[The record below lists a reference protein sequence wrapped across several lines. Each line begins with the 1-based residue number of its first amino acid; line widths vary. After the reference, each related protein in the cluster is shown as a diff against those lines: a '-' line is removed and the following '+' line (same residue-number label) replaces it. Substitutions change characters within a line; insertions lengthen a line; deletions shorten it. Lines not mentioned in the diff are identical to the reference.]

1 MRTEWG
7 RDERT
12 DWPSS
17 KPVYTIALLILSVA
31 AGAGVECVR
40 YLRDWTPL
48 ERQYLLTYV
57 GTEIAGT
64 VRQNGRYTLLE
75 VATRKESRLALDS
88 EVVPV
93 VTDNGEKTFALTS
106 EAVKQ
111 GALRLEWHR
120 ALYDNAELHFF
131 LSDWIYHD
139 QTLFDL
145 GRPALWT
152 LPIVF
157 LVGLWPATWMER
169 KRIRVLRYG
178 RKLRGPDLINV
189 AQFNWRHRRSRG
201 MGFGNEDRTALERM
215 LGLNKKL
222 RIPLVKENRHF
233 EIMGDTGAGKTQ
245 LIIQQLLQIEE
256 RNEVAIVHDPER
268 EYTPRF

>member
-40 YLRDWTPL
+40 VLQVWTPL
-48 ERQYLLTYV
+48 ERHYLHTYV

-75 VATRKESRLALDS
+75 VMTRKGSRLALES
-88 EVVPV
+88 EVMPA

-106 EAVKQ
+106 EGAMQ
-111 GALRLEWHR
+111 GALRLEWQR
-120 ALYDNAELHFF
+120 GLYDNAKLHAFMGE
-131 LSDWIYHD
+131 WIYHD

-145 GRPALWT
+145 ARPALWT
-152 LPIVF
+152 VPIVF
-157 LVGLWPATWMER
+157 LVCVWPATW
-169 KRIRVLRYG
+169 
-178 RKLRGPDLINV
+178 
-189 AQFNWRHRRSRG
+189 
-201 MGFGNEDRTALERM
+201 
-215 LGLNKKL
+215 
-222 RIPLVKENRHF
+222 
-233 EIMGDTGAGKTQ
+233 
-245 LIIQQLLQIEE
+245 
-256 RNEVAIVHDPER
+256 
-268 EYTPRF
+268 